1 MEQNIFCGD
10 CDKFGKKRIVTSRTK
25 NPFRLG
31 RLRGR
36 KHDYCL
42 HYDLPAKETDFYGL
56 CEVAKRIPVK
66 IEFPSLVTADPETV
80 PPKLHSNTPD
90 TP

>member
-1 MEQNIFCGD
+1 MEQNIYCGD
-10 CDKFGKKRIVTSRTK
+10 CEKFGKKRIVISRVK

-31 RLRGR
+31 RLRG
-36 KHDYCL
+36 KKYDYCL
-42 HYDLPAKETDFYGL
+42 YYDLPAKETDFYGL
-56 CEVAKRIPVK
+56 CEVAKRVPVK
-66 IEFPSLVTADPETV
+66 IEFPSLVTADPATV

>member
-10 CDKFGKKRIVTSRTK
+10 CDKFGKKRIVISRTK

-56 CEVAKRIPVK
+56 CEVAKRVSVK

-80 PPKLHSNTPD
+80 PPKLHINTPD

>member
-1 MEQNIFCGD
+1 MEQNIYCGD
-10 CDKFGKKRIVTSRTK
+10 CEKFGKKRIVISRVK

-36 KHDYCL
+36 KYDYCL

>member
-1 MEQNIFCGD
+1 MEQNIYCGD
-10 CDKFGKKRIVTSRTK
+10 CEKFGKKRIVISRVK

-36 KHDYCL
+36 KYDYCL

-56 CEVAKRIPVK
+56 CEVAKRVPVK